1 VVLSL
6 SHLPLFLGG
15 HAKGSNKDAAQ
26 NMAGA
31 LKGGGAGNTSPLKD
45 ALALGGNSGVAGFI
59 SAKSRRLAVG
69 AMSAARFWK
78 TKSPGATKSSP
89 A

>member
-1 VVLSL
+1 MVLSL
-6 SHLPLFLGG
+6 SHLPLFFGGG

-31 LKGGGAGNTSPLKD
+31 LKGGGAGNTSLLND

-59 SAKSRRLAVG
+59 RCKVSKTGGWGNVGSAILENQVSRRN
-69 AMSAARFWK
+69 K
-78 TKSPGATKSSP
+78 K
-89 A
+89 